1 MAIEIQQEK
10 RGNPFVWLIILV
22 ILGLIGWFGWQ
33 FFEPLKYIKQPEIK
47 EILPPS
53 SQLLI
58 ETKLDTQSVLNHPV
72 FQNLISHIN
81 WPLPPVQLGKP
92 NPFQKF

>member
-1 MAIEIQQEK
+1 MAIEIPQE
-10 RGNPFVWLIILV
+10 RQSNPFLWLV
-22 ILGLIGWFGWQ
+22 LIGLLGVAGWFAWQ
-33 FFEPLKYIKQPEIK
+33 FFQPVKLIKKPELR
-47 EILPPS
+47 EILPAS

-58 ETKLDTQSVLNHPV
+58 EAKLDTQSVLNHPV
-72 FQNLISHIN
+72 FQNLTSHIN